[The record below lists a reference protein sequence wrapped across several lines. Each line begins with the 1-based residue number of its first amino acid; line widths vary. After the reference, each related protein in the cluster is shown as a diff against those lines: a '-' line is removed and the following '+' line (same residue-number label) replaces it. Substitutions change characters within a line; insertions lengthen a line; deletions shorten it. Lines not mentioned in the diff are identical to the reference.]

1 VESVAP
7 LQQGLTVDRAY
18 YLSQGADKAPEGPP
32 LHAAQVGQRVTVRLF
47 LTVTNDVYY
56 LVLDDYIPAGSEI
69 LDTRLKAS
77 AQGEGDGT
85 GAQVKPD
92 PSQPF
97 AQGWGSWY
105 FHQPELYDDH
115 ITWSADH
122 LAPGTY
128 ELTYTLEILQPG
140 QYRVLPAQARQAYF
154 PDVQGNSAGE
164 VFEIKP

>member
-1 VESVAP
+1 M
-7 LQQGLTVDRAY
+7 
-18 YLSQGADKAPEGPP
+18 PEGSP
-32 LHAAQVGQRVTVRLF
+32 LHAAQVGQRVTVRLS
-47 LTVTNDVYY
+47 LTVTDDVYY

-69 LDTRLKAS
+69 LDTRLKTS

-85 GAQVKPD
+85 GAQVQTD

-122 LAPGTY
+122 LAPGT
-128 ELTYTLEILQPG
+128 
-140 QYRVLPAQARQAYF
+140 
-154 PDVQGNSAGE
+154 
-164 VFEIKP
+164 